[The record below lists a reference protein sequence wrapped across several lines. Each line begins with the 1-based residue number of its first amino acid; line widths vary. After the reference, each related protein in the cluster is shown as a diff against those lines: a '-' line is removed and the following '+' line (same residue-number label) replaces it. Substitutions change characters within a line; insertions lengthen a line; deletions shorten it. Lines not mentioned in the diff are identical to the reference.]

1 MGPPPGVSCCGG
13 CGSSRLLAWCFLLAL
28 SPHAPGSRGAEA
40 VWTAYLNVSW
50 RAPQPGVNRT
60 VWELSEEGV
69 YGQDSPLEPVA
80 GVLVPP
86 DGPGALN
93 ACNPHTNFTV
103 PTVWGSTVQVSWLAL
118 IQRGG
123 GCTFADK
130 IHLAYERGASGAV
143 IFNFPGTRNEVIP
156 MSHPGAGDIVAIMIG
171 NLKGT
176 KILHSIQKGVQ
187 VTMVIEV
194 GKKHGPWVNHYS
206 IFFVS
211 VSFFIIT
218 AATVGYFIF
227 YSARRLRNARAQSRK
242 QRQLKADAKKAIGR
256 LQLRTLKQGDKEIGP
271 DGDSCAVCIELYKPN
286 DLVRIL
292 TCNHIFHKTCV
303 DPWLLEHRTCPMCKC
318 DILKALGIEVDVEDG
333 SVSLQVPVSNE
344 TSNSASPHE
353 EDNHSE
359 TASSGYASVQGADEP
374 PLEEH
379 VQSANE
385 NLQLVNHEASCVSV
399 DVVPHVDNPTFEE
412 DETPDHA
419 TAVREIK
426 S

>member
-1 MGPPPGVSCCGG
+1 MNQKSKSSCFW
-13 CGSSRLLAWCFLLAL
+13 LLVIFTFLLKT
-28 SPHAPGSRGAEA
+28 
-40 VWTAYLNVSW
+40 TASFTINAYV
-50 RAPQPGVNRT
+50 T
-60 VWELSEEGV
+60 VTYYDKENNFTTIETCECGV
-69 YGQDSPLEPVA
+69 YGLASPIA
-80 GVLVPP
+80 NAMGVVGIPKY
-86 DGPGALN
+86 DN
-93 ACNPHTNFTV
+93 YQACNPDTEFTETEK
-103 PTVWGSTVQVSWLAL
+103 PWIAL
-118 IQRGG
+118 IERGN
-123 GCTFADK
+123 CTFSEKILTAGRKNADAVV
-130 IHLAYERGASGAV
+130 IYNAPEIGNQTLQMANFGAV
-143 IFNFPGTRNEVIP
+143 
-156 MSHPGAGDIVAIMIG
+156 DIVAIMIG

-176 KILHSIQKGVQ
+176 KILQSIQKGIQ

-286 DLVRIL
+286 DVVRIL

-344 TSNSASPHE
+344 TSDSASPHE
-353 EDNHSE
+353 EDNRSE
-359 TASSGYASVQGADEP
+359 TASSGYASVQGTDEP

-379 VQSANE
+379 VQLANE
-385 NLQLVNHEASCVSV
+385 NLQLVNHEASSMAV

-412 DETPDHA
+412 DESPDKE

>member
-1 MGPPPGVSCCGG
+1 MNQENKSSCF
-13 CGSSRLLAWCFLLAL
+13 RLLLVFTFLFKIT
-28 SPHAPGSRGAEA
+28 APFSMN
-40 VWTAYLNVSW
+40 AYVTVSYY
-50 RAPQPGVNRT
+50 NET
-60 VWELSEEGV
+60 NNYTSTETCECGV
-69 YGQDSPLEPVA
+69 YGLASPVA
-80 GVLVPP
+80 NAMGVVGIPT
-86 DGPGALN
+86 N
-93 ACNPHTNFTV
+93 NNYQACDYNTEFTNTKK
-103 PTVWGSTVQVSWLAL
+103 PWIAL
-118 IQRGG
+118 IERGN
-123 GCTFADK
+123 CTFSEKIQTAGRRNAD
-130 IHLAYERGASGAV
+130 AV
-143 IFNFPGTRNEVIP
+143 VIYNIPETGNQTIQMANF
-156 MSHPGAGDIVAIMIG
+156 GAGDIVAIMIG

-176 KILHSIQKGVQ
+176 KILQSIQRGIQ

-353 EDNHSE
+353 EDNRSE

-385 NLQLVNHEASCVSV
+385 NLQLVNHEASSMAV

-412 DETPDHA
+412 DETPDQE

>member
-1 MGPPPGVSCCGG
+1 MNQENKSRFFWLLILFTFLFKITVSF
-13 CGSSRLLAWCFLLAL
+13 SMN
-28 SPHAPGSRGAEA
+28 
-40 VWTAYLNVSW
+40 AYV
-50 RAPQPGVNRT
+50 T
-60 VWELSEEGV
+60 VTYYNETSNYTTIDMCECGV
-69 YGQDSPLEPVA
+69 YGLASPVA
-80 GVLVPP
+80 NAMGVVGIPK
-86 DGPGALN
+86 N
-93 ACNPHTNFTV
+93 NNYQACDYNTEFTNTKQ
-103 PTVWGSTVQVSWLAL
+103 PWIAL
-118 IQRGG
+118 IERGN
-123 GCTFADK
+123 CTFSEKIQTAGRRNAD
-130 IHLAYERGASGAV
+130 AV
-143 IFNFPGTRNEVIP
+143 VIYNSPEAGNQTIQMANF
-156 MSHPGAGDIVAIMIG
+156 GAGDIVAIMIG

-176 KILHSIQKGVQ
+176 KILQSIQRGIQ

-353 EDNHSE
+353 EDNRSE

-385 NLQLVNHEASCVSV
+385 NLQLVNHEANSVAV

-412 DETPDHA
+412 DETPDQDN
-419 TAVREIK
+419 AVREIK